1 MVQFLLAK
9 IAYQAGVLPTALQ
22 AAQQALTAWP
32 DEAGWQAFAANIHLQ
47 QNTTNRLQALA
58 AATDYLAQA
67 TSLEPENGEYHLA
80 LGQIYL
86 ESGQVKNAIQS
97 LEQANRLQPENTAGW
112 LALARAQYLA
122 GNLDQAALSAEHAI
136 EQSEEPIDALLLRAE
151 IALQTSNHRGALS
164 RAQSV
169 LRSRPENSQALYL
182 LARALDGLNRPAE
195 ALAALEKV
203 LPLYESPLPMQ
214 LERLRL
220 IKRSQNLE
228 AGLRALQELVTKN
241 PKQAAYLALLAEW
254 LSEAG
259 KQEAAVQAARLALQE
274 GLEGLT
280 RKERA
285 DLHTLIG
292 LHMRKNGQLDQAIH
306 HLSEAIAESSDHLDA
321 YLELGR
327 VYQERR
333 EYQQALKVYQKAIN
347 LAGGDFRPYY
357 QAGLVLKDSKDYMA
371 AEAMLRR
378 AAQLAPNEVSVH
390 RLLGA
395 VVALNLVHSHRL
407 TSSEAHGD

>member
-1 MVQFLLAK
+1 MN
-9 IAYQAGVLPTALQ
+9 G
-22 AAQQALTAWP
+22 WP
-32 DEAGWQAFAANIHLQ
+32 DEAGWQAFAAHIHLKQ
-47 QNTTNRLQALA
+47 KSSNRLQELA
-58 AATDYLAQA
+58 VATDHLVQA
-67 TSLEPENGEYHLA
+67 ASLEPEKGAYHLA

-86 ESGQVKNAIQS
+86 ESGQVKNAILS
-97 LEQANRLQPENTAGW
+97 LEQASRLEPENTDGW
-112 LALARAQYLA
+112 LALAKAQYLA

-136 EQSEEPIDALLLRAE
+136 EQSEEPIEALLLRAE

-169 LRSRPENSQALYL
+169 LRSRPDNPQALYL

-195 ALAALEKV
+195 ALAALEKA
-203 LPLYESPLPMQ
+203 LPLYENPLPMQ

-220 IKRSQNLE
+220 IKRAQSLE
-228 AGLRALQELVTKN
+228 AGLRALQELVTQN

-292 LHMRKNGQLDQAIH
+292 LHMRKNGQLDQSIH
-306 HLSEAIAESSDHLDA
+306 HLSEAIAEASDHLDA

-347 LAGGDFRPYY
+347 LAGGDYRPYY

-395 VVALNLVHSHRL
+395 VVALNLVHNHRL
-407 TSSEAHGD
+407 TASEAHGD

>member
-1 MVQFLLAK
+1 MAK
-9 IAYQAGVLPTALQ
+9 
-22 AAQQALTAWP
+22 
-32 DEAGWQAFAANIHLQ
+32 
-47 QNTTNRLQALA
+47 
-58 AATDYLAQA
+58 
-67 TSLEPENGEYHLA
+67 
-80 LGQIYL
+80 
-86 ESGQVKNAIQS
+86 
-97 LEQANRLQPENTAGW
+97 
-112 LALARAQYLA
+112 AQYLA

-136 EQSEEPIDALLLRAE
+136 EQSEEPIEALLLRAE

-169 LRSRPENSQALYL
+169 LRSKPDNPQALYL

-195 ALAALEKV
+195 ALAALEKA
-203 LPLYESPLPMQ
+203 LPLYENPLPMQ

-220 IKRSQNLE
+220 IKRAQNLE
-228 AGLRALQELVTKN
+228 AGLRALQELVTQN

-292 LHMRKNGQLDQAIH
+292 LHMRKNGQLDQSIH
-306 HLSEAIAESSDHLDA
+306 HLSEAIAEASDHLDA

-395 VVALNLVHSHRL
+395 VVALNLVHNHRL
-407 TSSEAHGD
+407 TASEAHGD